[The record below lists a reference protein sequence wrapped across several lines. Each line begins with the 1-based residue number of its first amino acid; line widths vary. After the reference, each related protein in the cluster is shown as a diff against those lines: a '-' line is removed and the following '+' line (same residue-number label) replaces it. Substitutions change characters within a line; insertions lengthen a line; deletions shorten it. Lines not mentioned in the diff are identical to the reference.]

1 MKRVA
6 LALLAAALACR
17 KAPPPPAR
25 FCDQD
30 LSGVWLNSSDKR
42 FAYRLTDRGGAVTG
56 EFLRRAE
63 DGGLSKA
70 DEPVLF
76 ELRRSDTAVA
86 GVMKTSGEAPSGKVC
101 PVEYAIRLSFCGPDA
116 LQAVVETS
124 AVIGED
130 CQRKAAED
138 GGQVPQELSEF
149 RFERDPAHRE
159 RTQGPA
165 RSLPF

>member
-1 MKRVA
+1 MNRAIVVA
-6 LALLAAALACR
+6 LAAALGCR
-17 KAPPPPAR
+17 KAAAPPAPPAR

-42 FAYRLTDRGGAVTG
+42 FAYRLTDQNGAVTG

-76 ELRRSDTAVA
+76 ELRRTDAAVA
-86 GVMKTSGEAPSGKVC
+86 GVMKMHGEAPSGKSC
-101 PVEYAIRLSFCGPDA
+101 PVEYSFRLSSCRPDA

-124 AVIGED
+124 VVIGED
-130 CQRKAAED
+130 CQRKTAED
-138 GGQVPQELSEF
+138 GGQLPQDLSEF
-149 RFERDPAHRE
+149 RFERDPAN
-159 RTQGPA
+159 
-165 RSLPF
+165 